1 MVFCDAMRD
10 RSRPRTVLL
19 AVAAIAVS
27 AAATV
32 ALTWLLLDVF
42 AAAAGPFG
50 VVLTRPMRYGVLI
63 AALIGIVPAVA
74 GGVLRDRRPST
85 DFLQRR

>member
-1 MVFCDAMRD
+1 MVFYDAMRD
-10 RSRPRTVLL
+10 RSRARTVFL
-19 AVAAIAVS
+19 ALAAIAVS
-27 AAATV
+27 GIATV

-42 AAAAGPFG
+42 SSFAPR
-50 VVLTRPMRYGVLI
+50 VVLTPVMRYAIVAAALLGVL
-63 AALIGIVPAVA
+63 PAVA

>member
-1 MVFCDAMRD
+1 MVFCDAMTD
-10 RSRPRTVLL
+10 RSRSRTVLQV
-19 AVAAIAVS
+19 VAAIAVS
-27 AAATV
+27 AIATT

-42 AAAAGPFG
+42 LSFATR
-50 VVLTRPMRYGVLI
+50 VVLTTPMRLVVVAVALLGV
-63 AALIGIVPAVA
+63 VPAVA